1 MMPWHGGVCLL
12 VPVHGRQRQE
22 GEELTVLSY
31 IRMLEASVGYMRSV
45 SKIIIVIKKSVSVP
59 LKVCHVASEL
69 ALPRTA
75 LGTVRHGL

>member
-1 MMPWHGGVCLL
+1 MCLL

-45 SKIIIVIKKSVSVP
+45 SKIIIVIKKVSQS
-59 LKVCHVASEL
+59 H
-69 ALPRTA
+69 
-75 LGTVRHGL
+75 